1 MIILTKEQIIS
12 MHELLIERTG
22 GLNGV
27 KDYGL
32 LESAINNP
40 FQTFMGKELYP
51 TIQRKAA
58 NLCYS
63 LINNHAFNDGNKR
76 IGILAMLTFL
86 ELNGIVIDCSDDE
99 LVSLGLNIA
108 SGKFTQKDILNR
120 IVMYS

>member
-99 LVSLGLNIA
+99 LVNLGLNIA
-108 SGKFTQKDILNR
+108 SGKFTQKDILNW

>member
-12 MHELLIERTG
+12 MHNLLIKHTG

-27 KDYGL
+27 KDDGL
-32 LESAINNP
+32 LDSAINNP
-40 FQTFMGKELYP
+40 FQTFMGDELYP

-76 IGILAMLTFL
+76 IGILAMMTFL
-86 ELNGIVIDCSDDE
+86 ELNGIIVECSDNA
-99 LVSLGLNIA
+99 LIKLGLNIA
-108 SGKFTQKDILNR
+108 SGK
-120 IVMYS
+120 YSQDDVLSWIITHS

>member
-12 MHELLIERTG
+12 MHNLLIKHTG

-27 KDYGL
+27 KDDRL
-32 LESAINNP
+32 LDSAINNP
-40 FQTFMGKELYP
+40 FQTFMGDELYP

-76 IGILAMLTFL
+76 IGILAMMTFL
-86 ELNGIVIDCSDDE
+86 ELNGIIVECSDNA
-99 LVSLGLNIA
+99 LIKLGLNIA
-108 SGKFTQKDILNR
+108 SGK
-120 IVMYS
+120 YSQDDVLSWIITHS

>member
-108 SGKFTQKDILNR
+108 SGKFTQKDILNW

>member
-22 GLNGV
+22 GLNVV

-86 ELNGIVIDCSDDE
+86 ELNGIAINCSDDE

>member
-86 ELNGIVIDCSDDE
+86 ELNGIVIACSDDE
-99 LVSLGLNIA
+99 LASLGLNIA
-108 SGKFTQKDILNR
+108 SGKFTQKDILNW

>member
-1 MIILTKEQIIS
+1 MIILTKEQVIE
-12 MHELLIERTG
+12 MHELLIKYTG

-27 KDYGL
+27 KDDGL

-40 FQTFMGKELYP
+40 FQTFMGNELYP

-86 ELNGIVIDCSDDE
+86 ELNGIMIKCSDDE
-99 LVSLGLNIA
+99 LVKLGLDTA
-108 SGKFTQKDILNR
+108 SGKFTQEDILSW
-120 IVMYS
+120 IILYS

>member
-86 ELNGIVIDCSDDE
+86 ELNGIAINCSDDE

-108 SGKFTQKDILNR
+108 SGKFTQKDILNW

>member
-40 FQTFMGKELYP
+40 FQTFMGKEPVSYN
-51 TIQRKAA
+51 TKKGSQ
-58 NLCYS
+58 S
-63 LINNHAFNDGNKR
+63 L
-76 IGILAMLTFL
+76 L
-86 ELNGIVIDCSDDE
+86 
-99 LVSLGLNIA
+99 
-108 SGKFTQKDILNR
+108 
-120 IVMYS
+120 

>member
-40 FQTFMGKELYP
+40 FQTFMGKEMYP

-99 LVSLGLNIA
+99 LVNLGLNIA
-108 SGKFTQKDILNR
+108 SGKFTQKDILNW

>member
-76 IGILAMLTFL
+76 IGILAMITFL
-86 ELNGIVIDCSDDE
+86 ELNGIVIACSDDE
-99 LVSLGLNIA
+99 LASLGLNIA
-108 SGKFTQKDILNR
+108 SGKFTQKDILNW

>member
-86 ELNGIVIDCSDDE
+86 ELNGMQ
-99 LVSLGLNIA
+99 LLFLG
-108 SGKFTQKDILNR
+108 
-120 IVMYS
+120 

>member
-86 ELNGIVIDCSDDE
+86 ELNGIVIDCSNDE

-108 SGKFTQKDILNR
+108 SGKFTQKDILNW

>member
-12 MHELLIERTG
+12 MHVLLIERTG

-86 ELNGIVIDCSDDE
+86 ELNGIVIACSDDE

-108 SGKFTQKDILNR
+108 SGKFTQKDILNW

>member
-58 NLCYS
+58 NLCYN
-63 LINNHAFNDGNKR
+63 I
-76 IGILAMLTFL
+76 
-86 ELNGIVIDCSDDE
+86 IV
-99 LVSLGLNIA
+99 
-108 SGKFTQKDILNR
+108 
-120 IVMYS
+120 